1 MSGAL
6 LTLRGVS
13 VRFGGIGALS
23 DLDLDVQAG
32 EVHGLIGP
40 NGSGKS
46 TLINTITGLYRPW
59 KGTITFEGEDL
70 VRMPPHRIAR
80 RGIGRS
86 FQNLQIFGEMTALE
100 NVLAGMHV
108 HLRAGPVAGALALP
122 EGRREER
129 QAREEAL
136 ATLREIGLEGLE
148 ARRAGELSFGQQRLL
163 ELARLLALRP
173 RVILLDEPAAG
184 LNPKMIERFV
194 AVLFRMKRQRSL
206 TILLVEHV
214 INLVMDVCDRVTVLQ
229 HGRPIASGLPA
240 AVQSDPA
247 VIAAYLGSGRRGRR
261 A

>member
-1 MSGAL
+1 MAAAL

-13 VRFGGIGALS
+13 VRFGGIEALS
-23 DLDLDVQAG
+23 DLDLDVHAG

-46 TLINTITGLYRPW
+46 TLINTVTGLYRPW
-59 KGTITFEGEDL
+59 KGTIALDGEDL
-70 VRMPPHRIAR
+70 TRMPPHLIAR

-108 HLRAGPVAGALALP
+108 HLQAGAVAGAFALP
-122 EGRREER
+122 AGRREER
-129 QAREEAL
+129 RARAEAL
-136 ATLREIGLEGLE
+136 TTLRDIGLEGLE
-148 ARRAGELSFGQQRLL
+148 SRRAAELSFGQQRLL

-173 RVILLDEPAAG
+173 RVVLLDEPAAG
-184 LNPKMIERFV
+184 LNPSMIERFV
-194 AVLFRMKRQRSL
+194 EVLFRMKRQRSL
-206 TILLVEHV
+206 TVLLVEHV
-214 INLVMDVCDRVTVLQ
+214 INLVMEVCDRVTVLQ
-229 HGRPIASGLPA
+229 QGRPIASGLPA